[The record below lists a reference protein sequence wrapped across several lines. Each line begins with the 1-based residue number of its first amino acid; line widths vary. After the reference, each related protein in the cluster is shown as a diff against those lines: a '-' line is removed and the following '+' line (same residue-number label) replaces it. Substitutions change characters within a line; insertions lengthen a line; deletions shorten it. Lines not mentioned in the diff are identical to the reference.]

1 MELTD
6 LSSKIGTASSVANT
20 IVEAGHAIVE
30 PFIDIAN
37 GASQLIGMF
46 I

>member
-1 MELTD
+1 MEIITF
-6 LSSKIGTASSVANT
+6 SSKANGVANT
-20 IVEAGHAIVE
+20 IVEAGHDIVS

-46 I
+46 V

>member
-1 MELTD
+1 MSEFIET
-6 LSSKIGTASSVANT
+6 SSQISTFGNA

-30 PFIDIAN
+30 PFIKIAN